1 MGVAVGLVMGSDM
14 GSVIVYYMGSVYSK
28 VALCEWVRTM
38 SAKKVKAIV
47 CNTSVPAN
55 DPYIFPFPS
64 SSTFLFSCQLTFKL
78 VTSHISDLIFM
89 FFFLSD
95 NIYIFALAL
104 SPMFCPQRLPLPLPS
119 ILSWNIR
126 GNRGQGQ
133 GQTLGAKHGGKGKNG
148 GKIIN

>member
-1 MGVAVGLVMGSDM
+1 
-14 GSVIVYYMGSVYSK
+14 
-28 VALCEWVRTM
+28 M

-89 FFFLSD
+89 FFFFFQIISIFLPLPFPHVLPPT
-95 NIYIFALAL
+95 FALAL
-104 SPMFCPQRLPLPLPS
+104 ALYFVLKYKGK
-119 ILSWNIR
+119 IE
-126 GNRGQGQ
+126 
-133 GQTLGAKHGGKGKNG
+133 GKGK
-148 GKIIN
+148 GKHWGQNMGARAKTGAKS